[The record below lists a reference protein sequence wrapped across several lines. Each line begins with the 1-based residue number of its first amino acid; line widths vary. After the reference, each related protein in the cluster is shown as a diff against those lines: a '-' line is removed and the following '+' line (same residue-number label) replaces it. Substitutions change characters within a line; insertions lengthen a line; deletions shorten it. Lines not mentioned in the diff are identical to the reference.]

1 MLLVYYTTTTGNT
14 EYFINKVGLRSQKM
28 PLSGN
33 LEINEPYILVFP
45 SYGGGKLKGIVP
57 AGVKNFL
64 NIPCNAKYLRGVIGS
79 GDRNYGDYFA
89 LGSKIVAEKFNVPLL
104 YRYEIKGTE
113 KDYIN
118 VRNGV
123 INFGNESR
131 D

>member
-1 MLLVYYTTTTGNT
+1 MLLVYYSTATGNT
-14 EYFINKVGLRSQKM
+14 EYFINKVGLNNKKM
-28 PLSGN
+28 PLNGN
-33 LEINEPYILVFP
+33 IEINEPYILVFP

-57 AGVKNFL
+57 LGVKSFL
-64 NIPCNAKYLRGVIGS
+64 DNPLNVKNLRGVIGS

-123 INFGNESR
+123 INFGN
-131 D
+131 